1 MPARKVRENQIPFGL
16 YIVGLDQ
23 ALGAEPRDLERHA
36 HGQFGVALLAP
47 EHRRLRWQSPG
58 DRAANEGSAGPC
70 RNPARN
76 AAGDVRARRPPT
88 TRTRGRQLRGS
99 DHRRTWLPLSARRCY
114 PAAPEPPNAWS
125 NEGGRVRGR
134 AAAVP
139 TEARRSEKALSRR
152 IIIRREQNF
161 LNLANFA
168 ETRIFDRYIKL
179 IYNALNHP
187 ELLSDELRAIQGM
200 RRLRAYKYKE

>member
-1 MPARKVRENQIPFGL
+1 
-16 YIVGLDQ
+16 
-23 ALGAEPRDLERHA
+23 
-36 HGQFGVALLAP
+36 
-47 EHRRLRWQSPG
+47 
-58 DRAANEGSAGPC
+58 
-70 RNPARN
+70 
-76 AAGDVRARRPPT
+76 
-88 TRTRGRQLRGS
+88 
-99 DHRRTWLPLSARRCY
+99 
-114 PAAPEPPNAWS
+114 
-125 NEGGRVRGR
+125 
-134 AAAVP
+134 VP

-168 ETRIFDRYIKL
+168 EARIFDRYIKL